1 MSQNKL
7 SDPNAEGLSIVEKAQ
22 KTFYSHGTYSS
33 NPPCDGCYDDKGTF
47 CVWPVAVFAQ
57 AVVDGAR
64 IYPKELK
71 PLIPKA
77 FEAFK
82 PYETREY
89 PSVCTASK
97 YFDGNKD
104 IYFDDNAQ
112 IASAYI
118 TAYEVTGEKTY
129 LDKGRNIVRFL
140 MTGYDSTG
148 EPGGVRWHVG
158 KTGSN
163 SCTTSE
169 SACAALR
176 LAKYVPNE
184 ASYYIDFARDCV
196 KWVLHRLQDP
206 EDWLIRDGVEY
217 HDGQGFSVNDMKWTY
232 NQGTTISALA
242 GLYGITHDQWYLK
255 EAEKIIRAVCDPNT
269 TIFDR
274 DTQPEFRY
282 YRDNV
287 YFYQLLAEG
296 FADFLLFCGDDTD
309 PKYAQL
315 AAEQAKRN
323 LVYIHQYLRDPKDGL
338 YFQTFEIFRITPEL
352 AQQFDSLT
360 GENRKFEPSE
370 GERAKGK
377 YEKEPVEKR
386 PLIKTL
392 LGQGGAARVFFQSA
406 RVVPKLN

>member
-1 MSQNKL
+1 MSPVN
-7 SDPNAEGLSIVEKAQ
+7 PNEEGLSIVERAQ
-22 KTFYSHGTYSS
+22 KQFASHGSYTS

-64 IYPKELK
+64 IYPKKLG
-71 PLIPKA
+71 PLIPKV

-82 PYETREY
+82 PYETQEF

-97 YFDGNKD
+97 YFEGNKD

-118 TAYEVTGEKTY
+118 TAYEVTGEKSY
-129 LDKGRNIVRFL
+129 LDKGRNIVRWL
-140 MTGYDSTG
+140 MTGYDATG
-148 EPGGVRWHVG
+148 EPGGVRWHVQ
-158 KTGSN
+158 KIGSN
-163 SCTTSE
+163 ACTTSE

-184 ASYYIDFARDCV
+184 ASYYYDFARDCV

-206 EDWLIRDGVEY
+206 EDGLIRDGVE
-217 HDGQGFSVNDMKWTY
+217 HHEGRGFSINDQKWTY

-242 GLYGITHDQWYLK
+242 GLYGVTSDQWYLK
-255 EAEKIIRAVCDPNT
+255 EAEKLVQAVCNPNT

-274 DTQPEFRY
+274 DTQNEFRY
-282 YRDNV
+282 YRDNI

-296 FADFLLFCGDDTD
+296 FADFLLYCGSDTD
-309 PKYAQL
+309 QKNVQL
-315 AAEQAKRN
+315 VTEQAKRN
-323 LVYIHQYLRDPKDGL
+323 LVYVHQYLRDSKDGL

-352 AQQFDSLT
+352 AQEFDRLT
-360 GENRKFEPSE
+360 GEGRKFEPSE

-386 PLIKTL
+386 PLVKTL
-392 LGQGGAARVFFQSA
+392 LGQGGAARTFFQTA
-406 RVVPKLN
+406 RIVPELN